1 MLIWLHPC
9 NGLILNRWGQKV
21 YTMNNKNTSFGGL
34 SENGEELS
42 AGVYFITVD
51 SDVINCEDEKYK
63 SFCAGGTI
71 TIIR

>member
-1 MLIWLHPC
+1 
-9 NGLILNRWGQKV
+9 
-21 YTMNNKNTSFGGL
+21 MNNKNTSFGGL